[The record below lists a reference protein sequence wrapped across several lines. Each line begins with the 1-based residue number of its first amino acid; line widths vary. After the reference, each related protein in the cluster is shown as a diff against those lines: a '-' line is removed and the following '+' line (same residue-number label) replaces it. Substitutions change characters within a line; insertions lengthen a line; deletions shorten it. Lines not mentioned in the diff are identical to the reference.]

1 MLAKYLVM
9 VPFLMALAG
18 APAAIAADRSSDS
31 LVTAEIQ
38 NKLYRAGVP
47 KYGDVRVEFSNGVA
61 TLTGTV
67 DSAGMK
73 QEAERAAQK
82 VDEVTQVNT
91 QITVNAPNVTDQQI
105 YETARKEIV
114 TYPFYTIF
122 DNLQLRAE
130 NGVLTVEGQVSEP
143 AKKADIGNF
152 LANVKGVTQVQNN
165 LEVLPTSIFDDQ
177 LRMAVARSIYNDPFF
192 IQYASTA
199 LPSIHIIVKNGHV
212 TLEGVVNTGF
222 DKVKAEHN
230 ATFAGT
236 YFSLTNN
243 LRVEG

>member
-47 KYGDVRVEFSNGVA
+47 KHGDVRVEFSNGVA
-61 TLTGTV
+61 RLTGTV
-67 DSAGMK
+67 DSVGMK
-73 QEAERAAQK
+73 QAAERAAQK

-105 YETARKEIV
+105 YETARREIV

-152 LANVKGVTQVQNN
+152 LAYVKGVTQVQNN

-212 TLEGVVNTGF
+212 TLEGVVNTAF